1 MHIFLA
7 VHHFPPNYT
16 GGAEWRA
23 FRTARALMTRG
34 HTVEVAAVESVTQG
48 GEGRAALRV
57 RQEHYRGVP
66 VHRLYFDL
74 RAAPDPFR
82 WTWDNPWL
90 GGFFGERFA
99 ARKPDIFHLFSGYL
113 MTARPLRVAQAA
125 GIPTVVSLTDF
136 WFLCPRITLL
146 RSDGTLSQPPID
158 PRRCARCLGE
168 EKRRFRYLGSA
179 APALARV
186 YWRLQKRN
194 AAALRQ
200 RLDYLI
206 DTLNH
211 TECAISPSRF
221 VREMHIQAG
230 VQPQRL
236 LFSRQ
241 GRDFPALDEAARRKE
256 PGAALR
262 VGYIGQIAPHKGI
275 HTLLEA
281 VRSLPQAALEVH
293 LYGDARPF
301 PAYTRHLKGLSAGDA
316 RIHWEGVFPR
326 QAVGKIHRRL
336 DVLAVPSVWYENS
349 PNTILEAFAYGTPV
363 LASDLGGMAELVQ
376 PGKNGLLFPPG
387 DASALAAHLQ
397 TLAADKTRLNTLRPD
412 PRAIKS
418 VAQEMDELEA
428 VYSRLARA
436 PKFAP

>member
-23 FRTARALMTRG
+23 FRTARALMARG
-34 HTVEVAAVESVTQG
+34 HTVEVAAVESVTAK
-48 GEGRAALRV
+48 GEAALRV
-57 RQEHYRGVP
+57 QRDRYEGVP

-74 RAAPDPFR
+74 ESAPDPFR
-82 WTWDNPWL
+82 WSWDNPWV
-90 GGFFGERFA
+90 GAFFRERFA
-99 ARKPDIFHLFSGYL
+99 AHRPDIFHLFSGYL
-113 MTARPLRVAQAA
+113 MTGRPLRAAQAA
-125 GIPTVVSLTDF
+125 GIPAVVSLTDF

-146 RSDGTLSQPPID
+146 RSDGTLSRPPID
-158 PRRCARCLGE
+158 PLRCARCLGE
-168 EKRRFRYLGSA
+168 EKRRFRYLGRA
-179 APALARV
+179 APALAGA

-194 AAALRQ
+194 ADALRQ

-211 TECAISPSRF
+211 TDCAISPSRF

-262 VGYIGQIAPHKGI
+262 VGYIGQIAPHKGV

-281 VRSLPQAALEVH
+281 VRSLPETALEVR
-293 LYGDARPF
+293 LYGDAQPF
-301 PAYTRHLKGLSAGDA
+301 PAYTRRLKALAAGDA
-316 RIHWEGVFPR
+316 RIRWEGVFPR
-326 QAVGKIHRRL
+326 QDIGRVHHRL
-336 DVLAVPSVWYENS
+336 DVLVVPSLWYENS

-376 PGKNGLLFPPG
+376 PGENGLLFPPG
-387 DASALAAHLQ
+387 DAAALAARLRA
-397 TLAADKTRLNTLRPD
+397 LAADRTRLEALRPD

-428 VYSRLARA
+428 VYARLARPGKSA
-436 PKFAP
+436 P